1 MESLK
6 YVSSLKAKASW
17 KSFLNLENYVG
28 SHAYTAPC
36 SFGHFDSPPLNK
48 VRFSRLQVE
57 YGNSLGQWSDIRKS
71 DSNISCT

>member
-48 VRFSRLQVE
+48 VEVFKTSVGVL
-57 YGNSLGQWSDIRKS
+57 
-71 DSNISCT
+71 